1 MKRLLAFSFLMSFSI
16 AACSSGSGR
25 GNLEPDGGLGGNS
38 FGGSSSGG
46 SGGSTTGAG
55 SIALSVPSASAPS
68 QVASS
73 SPSAGNTFAELD
85 VTLQNKSSSTPV
97 SMNFALFTLGT
108 DQSLVLNS
116 SGLSGSVTPECSPST
131 SVATGGSFSCKLVF
145 EVPTGQKATTIY
157 YDDKQGHQA
166 SAPVPAIA
174 APPPS
179 TCEQSATVLTAAF
192 ANPSGP
198 CGQCVF
204 DGLQPGSA
212 SCGAESTAATNACS
226 GQNCFN
232 NCVGSS
238 GGTPAAFCSCY
249 QSCADAACWAAAQT
263 DLACIAKACASSC

>member
-1 MKRLLAFSFLMSFSI
+1 MKWVVAFFMVSLPL
-16 AACSSGSGR
+16 AACSSSSTCASLG
-25 GNLEPDGGLGGNS
+25 PTDGGV
-38 FGGSSSGG
+38 GGSTASGG
-46 SGGSTTGAG
+46 SGGTTTGAG
-55 SIALSVPSASAPS
+55 SIALSVPNASAPS

-85 VTLQNKSSSTPV
+85 ITLQNKSSSTPV

-108 DQSLVLNS
+108 DQSLVLSS
-116 SGLSGSVTPECSPST
+116 SGLSGTVVPECSPTT

-145 EVPTGQKATTIY
+145 EVPTGQKATTLY

-166 SAPVPAIA
+166 SAPVPALA
-174 APPPS
+174 APTPS

-204 DGLQPGSA
+204 DGMQPGSA
-212 SCGAESTAATNACS
+212 SCGPESTAATNACS

-232 NCVGSS
+232 NCMGGS
-238 GGTPAAFCSCY
+238 TPATFCSCY
-249 QSCADAACWAAAQT
+249 QACADAACWAAAQT